1 MKKTIISNNKTQNV
15 VHEYEDGYKWIF
27 TKENERGQE
36 FTVLRLFKRRS
47 FVEIRID
54 SNNEI
59 ATILPYHAGTLK
71 HYHFEKYV
79 SLTFRK
85 YVTDFLNKKY
95 LKFIL
100 EDEYTL
106 DISGYVKKGEEYFD
120 IFDLPKNFVYDG
132 DISIVDVGNG
142 NNPGVDKIQLPE
154 NLIVNNLSI
163 FSSKLRL
170 PKGLKVIETL
180 HIEDSNIAIPKDA
193 VIGKIEQ

>member
-1 MKKTIISNNKTQNV
+1 M
-15 VHEYEDGYKWIF
+15 
-27 TKENERGQE
+27 
-36 FTVLRLFKRRS
+36 
-47 FVEIRID
+47 
-54 SNNEI
+54 
-59 ATILPYHAGTLK
+59 
-71 HYHFEKYV
+71 
-79 SLTFRK
+79 TFRK

-95 LKFIL
+95 LKFTL

-132 DISIVDVGNG
+132 NISIVDVGNG
-142 NNPGVDKIQLPE
+142 ENPGVDKIQLPE
-154 NLIVNNLSI
+154 NLTVNNLSI

-170 PKGLKVIETL
+170 PKGLKVIKTL